1 MFIVSLCPSLTC
13 VVKTMSPEQRRDLD
27 AVVTLCTTLTAAAAA
42 VESEE
47 LQMTEEQQPG

>member
-27 AVVTLCTTLTAAAAA
+27 AVVTLCTTLTAAAA